1 MTWIKTEESLTAVL
15 NNRSYTLRRE
25 HPNYRLVVEAIKDG
39 RSEDEIAKL
48 MDVVE
53 SVRDYVGNGVEVK
66 GGRVFYR
73 GEEVQGT
80 LVDRLLGFMEEGLP
94 STPYV
99 RFLEN
104 LMQNPSSRSRSQL
117 YKFLE
122 HQGLPI
128 TEDGCF
134 LAYKGVTQEYY
145 DRHTGKISNRIGQRI
160 TMDRSRISDDPS
172 VGCHTG
178 LHVGSERYAV
188 DFGERTVI
196 CKINPK
202 DVVSVPLD
210 CECQKM
216 RVCAYEVT
224 ADYAGTMSKTF
235 TDSTDGIST
244 GADEY
249 DWNYELEDETGA
261 KSESGYGSNGF
272 VHQV

>member
-1 MTWIKTEESLTAVL
+1 MTWIKTEDSLTAVL
-15 NNRSYTLRRE
+15 NNKSYTLRRE
-25 HPNYRLVVEAIKDG
+25 HPNFRLVVQAIKDN

-53 SVRDYVGNGVEVK
+53 SVRDYVGNGVEVRD
-66 GGRVFYR
+66 GRVYYR

-80 LVDRLLGFMEEGLP
+80 LVDRLLNFMEEGLP
-94 STPYV
+94 STPYI

-117 YKFLE
+117 YRFLE

-134 LAYKGVTQEYY
+134 LAYKGVDENYY
-145 DRHTGKISNRIGQRI
+145 DKHTGKISNRIGQRI

-188 DFGERTVI
+188 DFGDRTVI
-196 CKINPK
+196 CKINFR

-224 ADYAGTMSKTF
+224 ADYAGTMRKTF
-235 TDSTDGIST
+235 SDSTDGIGSSH
-244 GADEY
+244 DEY
-249 DWNYELEDETGA
+249 DWSYELEDETGA
-261 KSESGYGSNGF
+261 QSSSKNGANGF